1 MAGRSGTS
9 LKKRQKELAR
19 QDRQRDKEAMRGQ
32 RKNEKPDRPPG
43 SGPEISEASAL
54 ELFEDLS
61 GS

>member
-19 QDRQRDKEAMRGQ
+19 QDKQKDKEAIRAQ
-32 RKNEKPDRPPG
+32 RKMEEKDRPPG

-61 GS
+61 SS

>member
-19 QDRQRDKEAMRGQ
+19 QDKQKDKEAMRAQ
-32 RKNEKPDRPPG
+32 RKMEEKDRPAG
-43 SGPEISEASAL
+43 SGPEVSEASAL

-61 GS
+61 SS